1 MDQSRFRHLSATLA
15 GSLFCRDS
23 WSHAAVILT
32 FGAVLGVGFNSANPN
47 GVAWRLPAS
56 KAASADPVRPPTALL
71 PGSASAEQPAAP
83 PPHCMSWEQLALRV
97 SQNTALAVDLRSAA
111 DYQAGHVPKAV
122 SCPLENLG
130 ADLDSP
136 AWQTFRARAHVHH
149 YVVLYGAEQPT
160 DAMQRF
166 RGRLVE
172 ELGYAMVMFATD
184 GYRGWEARQTE
195 RKARIA
201 DSESKARDRMKAQAA
216 VPPEA
221 RVAAV
226 TYAQAAALR
235 TRFGSIRVR
244 DPRSMRRTF
253 PARFR
258 SPKAATKRC
267 LIASARNSPLSGRS
281 SSTAAASVAAHPAD
295 WPRDSLVNSVSP
307 ASIICQ
313 ADSPNGNRSRP
324 PKPPPK
330 RTCHESR

>member
-226 TYAQAAALR
+226 TYAQAAALPDALWIDSR
-235 TRFGSIRVR
+235 
-244 DPRSMRRTF
+244 PRSAFDAAHIPGAISIPEGSDKAVLDRLRAEQSAERPIVVYCSGIGCGTSRRLATRL
-253 PARFR
+253 AREFGFTR
-258 SPKAATKRC
+258 VHHLPGGFTEWQQIQAAQ
-267 LIASARNSPLSGRS
+267 
-281 SSTAAASVAAHPAD
+281 AASEENLP
-295 WPRDSLVNSVSP
+295 
-307 ASIICQ
+307 
-313 ADSPNGNRSRP
+313 
-324 PKPPPK
+324 
-330 RTCHESR
+330 